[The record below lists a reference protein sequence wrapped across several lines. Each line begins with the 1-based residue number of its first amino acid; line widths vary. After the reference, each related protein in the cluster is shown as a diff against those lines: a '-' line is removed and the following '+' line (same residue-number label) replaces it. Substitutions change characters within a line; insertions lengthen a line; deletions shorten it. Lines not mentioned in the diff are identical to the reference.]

1 MPNFWNRMT
10 ARMGFEDAPTD
21 VARKLVEA
29 QEKERARIARDLHDD
44 ILQRLALLS
53 MEVGQ
58 LQANPSEI
66 EPRGRELL
74 KRIGEISADVQAMA
88 HDLHPSR
95 LEYLG
100 AVEGMKSWCRDFAER
115 QKLELDFTTNM
126 RIPLP
131 PHIGVSIFRVLQE
144 ALQNTVKHS
153 GVKRVQV
160 QLRMGSE
167 ALHLVVRDSGR
178 GFDIR
183 AASRGKGL
191 GLTSMRERIR
201 LVNGSIT
208 IDSKPNGGTAIWVH
222 VPFRLHQAHKD
233 KSGIPAS

>member
-1 MPNFWNRMT
+1 MRT
-10 ARMGFEDAPTD
+10 EDALSD

-29 QEKERARIARDLHDD
+29 QEKERARIARELHDD

-66 EPRGRELL
+66 EPRGQELR
-74 KRIGEISADVQAMA
+74 KRIGKISSDVQAIA

-95 LEYLG
+95 LEFLG
-100 AVEGMKSWCRDFAER
+100 AVAGMKSWCKDFAQR
-115 QKLELDFTTNM
+115 QEMEVDFTTDV
-126 RIPLP
+126 RSGLP
-131 PHIGVSIFRVLQE
+131 PHIGVTLFRVLQE
-144 ALQNTVKHS
+144 ALQNAVKHS

-167 ALHLVVRDSGR
+167 AVHLAVRDSGR

-183 AASRGKGL
+183 EAKGGKGL

-201 LVNGSIT
+201 MVNGSIR
-208 IDSKPNGGTAIWVH
+208 IDSKPNGGTAIEVC
-222 VPFRLHQAHKD
+222 VPLRLHPARKD
-233 KSGIPAS
+233 KSGIAASC